1 MLERIGEMWAAASWL
16 SIIAGL
22 GILVA
27 TFAIS
32 YVVVCIVLVKLP
44 ANYFHSEYEHHL
56 LPNTHPVLRTIAIA
70 AKNVVG
76 VILILAGIAL
86 SLPGIPGPGF
96 LTIFIGVMLTDFPG
110 KRELEAKII
119 GRPAIFETV
128 NKLRAKYDKPPLL
141 L

>member
-96 LTIFIGVMLTDFPG
+96 LTIFIGIMLTDFPG